1 MPVSGAARASSFK
14 FCCRSSRRHSG
25 SFMPRI
31 RTVSTTHF
39 SGRSRAPLSRSTSR
53 PINSNL
59 RLEELSRDEDE
70 MRKLSLVML
79 ILLLP
84 AALLAQAP
92 AAPATPPATQDPTP
106 PATPPTTASAKAP
119 AQAGPAGEK
128 AGKVAVID
136 LQKAITE
143 NAEGKKAQEKF
154 MAEFNK
160 KQKEFEEKQK
170 AMTDA
175 QTKLQQQDKVLG
187 ADAKAQ
193 LSKDIDKYNT
203 ELQRLNDDAQKD
215 LGDLQQQLFKPIA
228 EKAQD
233 VLKSYSTE
241 NGFAAVFD
249 ISSQGNSIIYY
260 QEVADI
266 TTEIIRRIDAA
277 PPKPASA
284 TPAAPAAP
292 KPPAGK

>member
-1 MPVSGAARASSFK
+1 
-14 FCCRSSRRHSG
+14 
-25 SFMPRI
+25 MPRI
-31 RTVSTTHF
+31 RTVSITHF
-39 SGRSRAPLSRSTSR
+39 SGRSLERLLPSTSR
-53 PINSNL
+53 PISSNL
-59 RLEELSRDEDE
+59 RLEELSRDEVE

-92 AAPATPPATQDPTP
+92 AAPATQDPTP
-106 PATPPTTASAKAP
+106 PATPPAKAQAP
-119 AQAGPAGEK
+119 AGPAGEK

-136 LQKAITE
+136 LQKSITE

-154 MAEFNK
+154 MVEFNK

-175 QTKLQQQDKVLG
+175 QTKLQTQDKALQ
-187 ADAKAQ
+187 ADFKAQ
-193 LSKDIDKYNT
+193 LSKDVDKYNT
-203 ELQRLNDDAQKD
+203 ELQRMNDDAQKD

-233 VLKSYSTE
+233 VLKSYSVE

-249 ISSQGNSIIYY
+249 VSSQGNSIIYY

-266 TTEIIRRIDAA
+266 TTEIIRRIDST
-277 PPKPASA
+277 PTKPASA

-292 KPPAGK
+292 RPPAGK

>member
-1 MPVSGAARASSFK
+1 
-14 FCCRSSRRHSG
+14 
-25 SFMPRI
+25 
-31 RTVSTTHF
+31 
-39 SGRSRAPLSRSTSR
+39 
-53 PINSNL
+53 
-59 RLEELSRDEDE
+59 

-175 QTKLQQQDKVLG
+175 QQKLQTQDKVLG

-193 LSKDIDKYNT
+193 LSKDIDKYTT

-228 EKAQD
+228 EKTQE

-249 ISSQGNSIIYY
+249 ISSQANSLIYW
-260 QEVADI
+260 QDVADI
-266 TTEIIRRIDAA
+266 TTEIIRRIDAT
-277 PPKPASA
+277 PTKPASA
-284 TPAAPAAP
+284 APAPTAAP